1 MVVKSANGQLNFTF
15 WVPSWTTNH
24 SELAKFLFVLRQ
36 VLVGECF
43 LAALVCAHVLHALNQ
58 HLCGQVQFPWT
69 LYRRGSSAI
78 ICWQTRWP
86 LGREAIGLFVEMH
99 RHMEHL
105 TIAISLSYLALNV
118 ISAIFALSL
127 WQKQGFRRTG

>member
-43 LAALVCAHVLHALNQ
+43 LAALVCAHVLYALYQ
-58 HLCGQVQFPWT
+58 HLCDQVQVPWA

-78 ICWQTRWP
+78 ICWLQGWQTRWP
-86 LGREAIGLFVEMH
+86 FGREAIGPFVEMH
-99 RHMEHL
+99 RHVEHL

-118 ISAIFALSL
+118 ISAIFALEL
-127 WQKQGFRRTG
+127 YLYG